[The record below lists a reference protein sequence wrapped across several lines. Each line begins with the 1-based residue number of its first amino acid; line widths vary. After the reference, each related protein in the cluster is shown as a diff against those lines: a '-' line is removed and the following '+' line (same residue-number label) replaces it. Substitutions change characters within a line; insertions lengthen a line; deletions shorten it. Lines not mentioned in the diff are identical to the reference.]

1 MVAAT
6 LMHNL
11 NSRPPIKDFSN
22 SDLPNQLF
30 NICGSEFLTEEI
42 EELRRLFYIRPFHQ
56 FEGRMA
62 ITSGNIKPA
71 AWNSLP

>member
-1 MVAAT
+1 MVAA
-6 LMHNL
+6 
-11 NSRPPIKDFSN
+11 SFSLRFN
-22 SDLPNQLF
+22 GGIPSKETQLDLSNQLF

-62 ITSGNIKPA
+62 ITPGTIKPA
-71 AWNSLP
+71 AWDPLP